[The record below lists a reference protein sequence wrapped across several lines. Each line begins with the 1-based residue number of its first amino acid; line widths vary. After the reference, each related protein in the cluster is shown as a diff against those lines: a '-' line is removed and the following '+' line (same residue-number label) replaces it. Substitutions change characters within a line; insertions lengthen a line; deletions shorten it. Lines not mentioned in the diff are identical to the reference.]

1 MESLGKTVKTET
13 LVHPVHQVASGYEF
27 LRPVS
32 IEIVSYLYKGTPGK
46 DGKVGIPGTGGS
58 DGKDGKDGQY
68 GKHGQDG
75 QYGKSG
81 STVLRNPSKESS
93 SQVFRPR
100 PRPSY
105 YGRLNNDSG
114 WFHWRISTDQLINH
128 NWYSMNIICR
138 WTTWLRVFG
147 LVQYLLRFIFIRWR
161 RQKITLRRSKNRNR
175 RKYIQELKFARWA
188 SLHTL
193 KFTLKWHT
201 PHYAFRAAKTSIK
214 RSTQSIRA
222 CLIVSLAF
230 IRLMKKRNDKTC
242 SEYLCRWSIKINAR
256 YSWTGNIDESIVRT
270 NKCPL
275 MQLSQIFYA
284 RIMKLERIVKIIL
297 MFIEIFVLLSS
308 VW

>member
-68 GKHGQDG
+68 GKNGQDG

-114 WFHWRISTDQLINH
+114 
-128 NWYSMNIICR
+128 
-138 WTTWLRVFG
+138 
-147 LVQYLLRFIFIRWR
+147 
-161 RQKITLRRSKNRNR
+161 
-175 RKYIQELKFARWA
+175 
-188 SLHTL
+188 
-193 KFTLKWHT
+193 
-201 PHYAFRAAKTSIK
+201 
-214 RSTQSIRA
+214 
-222 CLIVSLAF
+222 
-230 IRLMKKRNDKTC
+230 
-242 SEYLCRWSIKINAR
+242 
-256 YSWTGNIDESIVRT
+256 
-270 NKCPL
+270 
-275 MQLSQIFYA
+275 
-284 RIMKLERIVKIIL
+284 
-297 MFIEIFVLLSS
+297 
-308 VW
+308 